1 MFKFI
6 ASEEEEPGTE
16 TSAELSGAMVSELG
30 VSVFSIA
37 ALLDSGTSSVGEV
50 LEESSEQAK
59 NKRDKEAMDSIF
71 FIQMNL

>member
-1 MFKFI
+1 MFKFMAI
-6 ASEEEEPGTE
+6 EEEEPGTE
-16 TSAELSGAMVSELG
+16 TSAELSGATVSELG

-37 ALLDSGTSSVGEV
+37 ALLDSGTSFVGEV

>member
-6 ASEEEEPGTE
+6 AIEEEEPGTE